1 MPCVCVMVLSG
12 EGRVHRT
19 LWISPNGHFEDVL
32 VSSVPQ
38 EDPSASS
45 LWVTSDFRAKPSA
58 GRWMLAAPWALGPPG
73 EAMARQ
79 GNLRTCG
86 AELVPPSLTQQPT
99 GEP

>member
-1 MPCVCVMVLSG
+1 MPRACDLVLSG
-12 EGRVHRT
+12 AGRVHPP
-19 LWISPNGHFEDVL
+19 LWASPNGHFEDVL

-45 LWVTSDFRAKPSA
+45 MRVTSDFRAKPSA

-79 GNLRTCG
+79 GNRRTCG
-86 AELVPPSLTQQPT
+86 AELVPPSLTRLTT